1 MKSELLSKLAELTG
15 IERLKQVD
23 ELTLTCLGVAA
34 VLMFFLL
41 LIRMSRRPSAALPEH
56 DRHSGLMGRLEKLEI
71 TINELKT
78 QNLRNAEIS
87 KGDIGYVKSELAEI
101 RALLSGGSPTGGS
114 QGGGG
119 SGRTGGRGGLSA
131 APVEA
136 QDSSQSLVIDSKPAP
151 AAAQSAKVERMV
163 EAIAAPAVLEPAA
176 VPAATLAER
185 LVKSRSG
192 FFQRLKNI
200 FSKGDIQAASIEE
213 LEMLLVESDVGVK
226 CSAVIIKELQDLVKK
241 TGTLSQATLKE
252 LLREKLTDILSAAE
266 AELDVSRR
274 SDGPTVIMVVGV
286 NGVGKT
292 TTVAKLAAR
301 WKAAGK
307 SVLVV
312 AADTFRAAAT
322 DQLSVWAARLGVDVV
337 TGPAQAK
344 PASVVFDGMVKAK
357 SGNYDVVIVDTAGRL
372 HNKSNLMQELE
383 GIRNAMV
390 RHQTSAPHET
400 WLVVDGVTGQ
410 NALSQAAEFNSAVK
424 LSGVIVTKL
433 DGSPKGGIVVAIKHE
448 LGIPVR
454 FIGVGESS
462 DDLRPFRA
470 EEFVGAL
477 LDDSGLSGDTPAASA
492 HGEVR
497 RRRRTDAVSI

>member
-1 MKSELLSKLAELTG
+1 MNTEFLTKLAELTK
-15 IERLKQVD
+15 IEQLKQVD
-23 ELTLTCLGVAA
+23 ELTLTCVGVAA
-34 VLMFFLL
+34 VLFFFLL
-41 LIRMSRRPSAALPEH
+41 LVRVSRRAAPLPEQ

-71 TINELKT
+71 TLNELKT
-78 QNLRNAEIS
+78 HSLRNAEIS
-87 KGDIGYVKSELAEI
+87 KGDIGYLKSELAEI
-101 RALLSGGSPTGGS
+101 RALLSGGGSSGGATGGGNS
-114 QGGGG
+114 G
-119 SGRTGGRGGLSA
+119 SGRHGSGGLKA
-131 APVEA
+131 APIEISDDVESTSTKNTA
-136 QDSSQSLVIDSKPAP
+136 LDEVLTSSAVAP
-151 AAAQSAKVERMV
+151 EQPKVSSTST
-163 EAIAAPAVLEPAA
+163 P
-176 VPAATLAER
+176 ATLAER

-192 FFQRLKNI
+192 FFQKLKSI
-200 FSKGDIQAASIEE
+200 FSKGDIQASSIEE

-226 CSAVIIKELQDLVKK
+226 CSAVIIKELQDVVKK
-241 TGTLSQATLKE
+241 TGTLSQETLKD
-252 LLREKLTDILSAAE
+252 LLREKLVSILSASE
-266 AELDVSRR
+266 SEIDVSKR

-322 DQLSVWAARLGVDVV
+322 DQLAIWAARLGVDVV

-344 PASVVFDGMVKAK
+344 PASVVFDGMIKAK
-357 SGNYDVVIVDTAGRL
+357 SGSYDVVIVDTAGRL

-383 GIRNAMV
+383 GIKNAMV
-390 RHQTSAPHET
+390 RHQITAPHET

-410 NALSQAAEFNSAVK
+410 NALSQASEFNSAVK

-462 DDLRPFRA
+462 EDLRPFKA

-477 LDDSGLSGDTPAASA
+477 LDESGLVVDSPAASA

-497 RRRRTDAVSI
+497 RRRRSDTMSI

>member
-1 MKSELLSKLAELTG
+1 MNTEFITKLGEIAERSGLG
-15 IERLKQVD
+15 GVRRLD
-23 ELTLTCLGVAA
+23 ELTVTCVGVAA
-34 VLMFFLL
+34 VLVFFLL
-41 LIRMSRRPSAALPEH
+41 LVRMSRRSAPLPEH

-78 QNLRNAEIS
+78 QNLRNSEIS
-87 KGDIGYVKSELAEI
+87 RGDIGYIKTELAEI
-101 RALLSGGSPTGGS
+101 RALLTGGGSVGGS

-119 SGRTGGRGGLSA
+119 GGTGRAGGGFKAMASAPAVEIEAKPQPVVPQSEPAVSA
-131 APVEA
+131 A
-136 QDSSQSLVIDSKPAP
+136 S
-151 AAAQSAKVERMV
+151 AAQQTVDAKVEM
-163 EAIAAPAVLEPAA
+163 PGPAA
-176 VPAATLAER
+176 LAER

-200 FSKGDIQAASIEE
+200 FSKGDIEAASIEE

-226 CSAVIIKELQDLVKK
+226 CSAVIIKELQDVVKK
-241 TGTLSQATLKE
+241 TGSLSQETLKD
-252 LLREKLTDILSAAE
+252 LLREKLTEILKSSARNTEVAKR
-266 AELDVSRR
+266 A
-274 SDGPTVIMVVGV
+274 DGPTVIMVVGV

-322 DQLSVWAARLGVDVV
+322 DQLSVWAARIGVDVI

-357 SGNYDVVIVDTAGRL
+357 NGSYDVVIVDTAGRL

-383 GIRNAMV
+383 GIKNAMV
-390 RHQTSAPHET
+390 RHQASAPHET

-410 NALSQAAEFNSAVK
+410 NALSQAMEFNSAVK

-462 DDLRPFRA
+462 EDLRPFNPD
-470 EEFVGAL
+470 EFVGAL
-477 LDDSGLSGDTPAASA
+477 LDENGLTGDSPAASA